1 MLNKSLYRVFCLAI
15 FFVASLLSPVSGE
28 INFDFG
34 LPLFG
39 HEEIRFE
46 KTKPSDFNL
55 QLLKKYLNEQQ
66 GNTLAQL
73 HAITR
78 WFSLIK
84 LSDTPRRDELIKLSA
99 SFFKSTG
106 KKDFT
111 EAERLRDIFFNGLLL
126 SIDKSD
132 DKSNKQDRIFE
143 DLLIDSEDRL
153 AKNPDY
159 WLAKGIVFQELRNR
173 PNGYFEP
180 MKPEEDLKRALTLI
194 PRTAHYY
201 YVMGQAFRFLGTM
214 DSSLFLSIASYEK
227 ASSLDPRNPKLQNS
241 LLGIYMGLHE
251 DYQGRNKPEPFWLEE
266 AVYKKILELSPN
278 NPHALNNLGY
288 LYAEYGVNTQI
299 AQELCQ
305 RAVDMDPENPGF
317 RDSLGWASF
326 KNQDQKKAIEELNKS
341 LSMKM
346 NVYEP
351 HYHLA
356 TVYYAAGDLEN
367 AANHYEQ
374 AIKIRPDSGEAM
386 NNLAYLY
393 TEQNTNIG
401 KAIELAEAA
410 VQLEKNNASYID
422 TLGWAYYRNGEAEKA
437 LNMLLKANQLVP
449 GQGEVLLH
457 IGRVYLDRSDFDSA
471 ITYLRE
477 AFKADP
483 KLKDPDNT
491 LYLAVRLKAYHGA
504 MADYHTLM
512 GDRADKE
519 KITNILMSIA
529 RLYQEEKLYDQAI
542 DMTKLCSDIKAG
554 IRSLEEPVL
563 NSYVL
568 EKKPGQP
575 EETANETPASPTIEL
590 EGDLA
595 LETPSQDTQLQ
606 ESTQPA
612 NQKEADAGQTEV
624 SPADKLFAGLPPTS
638 SHPLIISFGPQF
650 FRQLAALVPA
660 AANFSDKSVTLF
672 IKKPIRL
679 RKSTI
684 VRLETESTS
693 GTTLLALLNNYFSQ
707 INVKQQLG
715 ETPDRCVFNFG
726 KQKIHALADRNAIYL
741 SARPLEASDTPE
753 LIGSI
758 IPFNPESLIEII
770 YDWNN
775 FQVLVPGFFRSL
787 VSNPLAPFIRVYTRY
802 SFKNGT
808 LNEFSTATTGKAE
821 NDEFLKKFARNL
833 FAFKLQTQNMGLE
846 TTIRVRDDKE
856 LIYISTDFENVA
868 GWLQVRFKLGHPL
881 IRKVL
886 DFYLAR
892 TICFLNR
899 MFYAPELEKSCPAG
913 GKTRC
918 DANSGL
924 IFCNQHSDVPAIP
937 LILDEHACCS
947 YNRARLLKYL
957 QSTKTPMGSDS
968 AIIDNATRESGIP
981 LCPTSGT
988 WTIDDKGIKCSEH
1001 EN

>member
-1 MLNKSLYRVFCLAI
+1 MLNKSYRVFCLAI
-15 FFVASLLSPVSGE
+15 FFIAALFSPVSGE

-84 LSDTPRRDELIKLSA
+84 LSDTPRRDELIKLST

-106 KKDFT
+106 KKDFS
-111 EAERLRDIFFNGLLL
+111 EEERLRDIFFTGLLL

-132 DKSNKQDRIFE
+132 DKSNLQDKNLE

-153 AKNPDY
+153 VKNPDY
-159 WLAKGIVFQELRNR
+159 WLAKGIIFQELRNR

-201 YVMGQAFRFLGTM
+201 YVMGQAFRFLGSM

-288 LYAEYGVNTQI
+288 LYAEYGVNTQS

-326 KNQDQKKAIEELNKS
+326 KNQDHKKAVEELTRS

-356 TVYYAAGDLEN
+356 TVYYAAGDLKN
-367 AANHYEQ
+367 AAEHYEQ

-437 LNMLLKANQLVP
+437 LNLLLKANQLVP

-519 KITNILMSIA
+519 KVTNILMSIA

-563 NSYVL
+563 SSYVL
-568 EKKPGQP
+568 DRKSVKA
-575 EETANETPASPTIEL
+575 EEAETGAPAAPAIEL
-590 EGDLA
+590 ESDLTSDA
-595 LETPSQDTQLQ
+595 PAPETTPQ
-606 ESTQPA
+606 EDDQSTG
-612 NQKEADAGQTEV
+612 QKQTNPV
-624 SPADKLFAGLPPTS
+624 SPVDKLFAGLPPA
-638 SHPLIISFGPQF
+638 SHYPLVISFGPQF
-650 FRQLAALVPA
+650 FRQLAAFVPA
-660 AANFSDKSVTLF
+660 AANFTDKSVTVF
-672 IKKPIRL
+672 IKKLIKL

-693 GTTLLALLNNYFSQ
+693 GTTILALLNNYFSQ
-707 INVKQQLG
+707 INVKQQLS

-726 KQKIHALADRNAIYL
+726 RQKIHAFADRNAVYL

-753 LIGSI
+753 LTGQI
-758 IPFNPESLIEII
+758 IPFNPESFIEII
-770 YDWNN
+770 YDWKNI
-775 FQVLVPGFFRSL
+775 QALVPGMLQSL
-787 VSNPLAPFIRVYTRY
+787 VSNPLAPFIRIYTRY
-802 SFKNGT
+802 SYKDGT

-821 NDEFLKKFARNL
+821 NDEFMKRFARNL
-833 FAFKLQTQNMGLE
+833 FAFKLQTQNLGLE

-856 LIYISTDFENVA
+856 LIYVSTDFENIA

-899 MFYAPELEKSCPAG
+899 MFYTPELEKSCPAG
-913 GKTRC
+913 GKIRS
-918 DANSGL
+918 DENSGL
-924 IFCNQHSDVPAIP
+924 IFCNQHNDVPAIP

-947 YNRARLLKYL
+947 YNRTRMLKYL
-957 QSTKTPMGSDS
+957 QNTKTPLSSDS
-968 AIIDNATRESGIP
+968 AIIDNAAKESGVP

-988 WTIDDKGIKCSEH
+988 WTGDEKGIKCSEH